1 MMSRSAYIMELIM
14 AGLIYTNPI
23 LTLLISFWFSLLII
37 SCLLVYLLIRIKR
50 LNLAVQILVRS
61 TSLTEVEIIKLRV
74 RLPARRIDGHFKTK
88 LEDEK
93 ESRVINVQKLI
104 ESNSVKL

>member
-1 MMSRSAYIMELIM
+1 MLY
-14 AGLIYTNPI
+14 
-23 LTLLISFWFSLLII
+23 LLASFWFSILLL

-61 TSLTEVEIIKLRV
+61 SAITETEILKLRA
-74 RLPARRIDGHFKTK
+74 RLPARRVGGHFKTA

-93 ESRVINVQKLI
+93 EGRIINLQRLMS
-104 ESNSVKL
+104 SNSVKL